1 MIIAEDLL
9 LLLYADATGKA
20 VVDRTKVD
28 HALAGAVL
36 IELAMAGRVDI
47 AGENDVER
55 KGRLVVR
62 DRSPLGDDVLD
73 DALRTIDDKE
83 GRKPQDVLGKL
94 AKRLRDRLLDRLAD
108 RGVLERREEK
118 VLGLFPT
125 TRWPAADA
133 QREAEVRSQLDAAL
147 LLGKEPD
154 PRTGALV
161 AMLSAI
167 DVLPKVVDAPDR
179 KAVRQRAKQ
188 IAESAWAADAVRK
201 AVESV
206 QAATTAVIVSAA
218 VAGSAGSS

>member
-20 VVDRTKVD
+20 LVERTKVD

-47 AGENDVER
+47 AGEDDVER

-62 DRSPLGDDVLD
+62 DRSPFGDDVLD
-73 DALRTIDDKE
+73 DALGIIDDKE
-83 GRKPQDVLGKL
+83 GRKPQHVLGTL
-94 AKRLRDRLLDRLAD
+94 AKRLRDRLLERLAD
-108 RGVLERREEK
+108 RGVLERREERI
-118 VLGLFPT
+118 LGVFPT

-133 QREAEVRSQLDAAL
+133 RREAEVRSQLDAAL

-154 PRTGALV
+154 ARTGALV

-167 DVLPKVVDAPDR
+167 DAVPKVADTPDR
-179 KAVRQRAKQ
+179 RAVRRRAKE
-188 IAESAWAADAVRK
+188 IAESAWAAEAVRK

-218 VAGSAGSS
+218 VAGASSG

>member
-20 VVDRTKVD
+20 VVERTKVD

-36 IELAMAGRVDI
+36 IELAMSGHVDI
-47 AGENDVER
+47 AGENGVER

-62 DRSPLGDDVLD
+62 DRSPFGDDVLD
-73 DALRTIDDKE
+73 GALAIIDDKE
-83 GRKPQDVLGKL
+83 GQKPQNVLGTL
-94 AKRLRDRLLDRLAD
+94 AKRLRDRLLVRLAD
-108 RGVLERREEK
+108 RGILERREEK

-133 QREAEVRSQLDAAL
+133 AAEAEVRSQLDAAL

-154 PRTGALV
+154 PRTAALV

-167 DVLPKVVDAPDR
+167 DSVQKVVDAPDR
-179 KAVRQRAKQ
+179 RAVRKRAKE
-188 IAESAWAADAVRK
+188 IAESAWAAVAVRK
-201 AVESV
+201 AVEAV

-218 VAGSAGSS
+218 VAGGASSS